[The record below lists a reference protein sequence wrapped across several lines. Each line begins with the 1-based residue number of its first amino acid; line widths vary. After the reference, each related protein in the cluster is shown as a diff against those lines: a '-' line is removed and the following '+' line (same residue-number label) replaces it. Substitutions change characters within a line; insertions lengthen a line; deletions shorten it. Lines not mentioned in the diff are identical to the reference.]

1 MLLIILLLSIVV
13 VEGIARIILYSAY
26 NRKFDASL
34 IQPNK
39 YNHSDG
45 LKPNRSGIVWGKNF
59 STDQY
64 GGRNTGT
71 SAKARKKKFL
81 FIGDSVTEGVGV
93 EDEQTFSSIAAKQLP
108 EFDVVNLSLIGY
120 STQDYV
126 NVLSAVLSSD
136 SAIELVNLF
145 YCLNDVYAGA
155 ANAELPVMAKQNF
168 WATCSHWLQENISIY
183 KLLKLWYFR
192 NADNYYRYDASFY
205 ESSSPYFQKAM
216 QQLSVCDSLCKEK
229 NIFFNVILL
238 PYRSQLGNTYDT
250 ATTPQKFVRTY
261 FEQHEISYNDA
272 LDFFRE
278 EENPA
283 ALYLFADEIHLSEKG
298 HQKMASFLVE

>member
-1 MLLIILLLSIVV
+1 MLLIILLLSIAV

-71 SAKARKKKFL
+71 SAKPRKKKFL

-93 EDEQTFSSIAAKQLP
+93 EDGQTFSSIAAKQLP
-108 EFDVVNLSLIGY
+108 EFDMVNLSLIGY

-136 SAIELVNLF
+136 STIELVNLF
-145 YCLNDVYAGA
+145 YCLNDVYAGSSTA
-155 ANAELPVMAKQNF
+155 MLPPMATQSF
-168 WATCSHWLQENISIY
+168 MARCSHWLQDNVAAY
-183 KLLKLWYFR
+183 KLLKIWYYR
-192 NADNYYRYDASFY
+192 NADNYYRYDAAFY
-205 ESSSPYFQKAM
+205 ENANPFFQKSM
-216 QQLSVCDSLCKEK
+216 QQLWVCDSLCRER
-229 NIFFNVILL
+229 NVYFNVILL
-238 PYRSQLGNTYDT
+238 PYRSQLSTLYNTAD
-250 ATTPQKFVRTY
+250 APQKLVRAY
-261 FEQHEISYNDA
+261 CDNQSISYNDA

-278 EENPA
+278 EKNSA
-283 ALYLFADEIHLSEKG
+283 TLYLFADEIHFSEKG
-298 HQKMASFLVE
+298 HQKMASFLLE